1 MDLHNEMLLEAY
13 DNLLPELEVLRD
25 IVDKTIRNEIAKS
38 HIFINSCSSRIKAR
52 QSLEGKLELKGYK
65 YKEIFDI
72 TDLFGTRVVT
82 YYASDVDRIASIA
95 ERVFKVDYANSID
108 KRKAHNIDQFGYM
121 SLHYICYLPESLYSD
136 PKHPNINKIPFELQ
150 MRTSLQDAWATIMH
164 DTGYK
169 NDIEVPKEQL
179 RRLSRLSGILELAD
193 DEFSSI
199 KFELEQYRKNVKQI
213 VASGDFND
221 VDLNVDSFNEYVEI
235 KPFKELNERIASI
248 NNMDIQEVS
257 FMPYFRVFKL
267 FKFNTLGD
275 IEKLRKDNQEDAY
288 QFAVRLFAE
297 TDIDIVAS
305 TIGLMCLVIVSL
317 LKLGSGVAGLAFFLK
332 EINGER
338 PSNERIANK
347 YFKIGKGMGLVK
359 E

>member
-1 MDLHNEMLLEAY
+1 MDLHNQMLLEEY
-13 DNLLPELEVLRD
+13 DKLLPELKVLKGIID
-25 IVDKTIRNEIAKS
+25 ETIRSEIAHS
-38 HIFINSCSSRIKAR
+38 HIFINSCSSRIKTR
-52 QSLEGKLELKGYK
+52 KSLEGKLELKGYK
-65 YKEIFDI
+65 YKELANI
-72 TDLFGTRVVT
+72 TDLVGARVVT
-82 YYASDVDRIASIA
+82 YYASDIDRIASIA
-95 ERVFKVDYANSID
+95 ERVFKVDYENSID

-121 SLHYICYLPESLYSD
+121 SLHYICYVPESLYSD

-213 VASGDFND
+213 VASGNFND
-221 VDLNVDSFNEYVEI
+221 VELNVDSFNEYIEM
-235 KPFKELNERIASI
+235 KPFKELNDRIAGI

-257 FMPYFRVFKL
+257 FMPYFRVFKMY
-267 FKFNTLGD
+267 KFNTLGD
-275 IEKLRKDNQEDAY
+275 IEKIRKDNQEDAY

-305 TIGLMCLVIVSL
+305 TIGLMCLCVVSL
-317 LKLGSGVAGLAFFLK
+317 LKLGSGVAGLSMLLK
-332 EINGER
+332 EVNGER
-338 PSNERIANK
+338 PSNERLANK
-347 YFKIGKGMGLVK
+347 YYKIGQGMGLVK
-359 E
+359 N

>member
-1 MDLHNEMLLEAY
+1 MDMHNEMLLEEY
-13 DNLLPELEVLRD
+13 DNLLPELQMLKGIIDE
-25 IVDKTIRNEIAKS
+25 TIRNEISHS
-38 HIFINSCSSRIKAR
+38 HIFINSCSSRIKTR
-52 QSLEGKLELKGYK
+52 KSLEGKLDLKGYK
-65 YKEIFDI
+65 YQRIFDI
-72 TDLFGTRVVT
+72 TDLVGARVVT
-82 YYASDVDRIASIA
+82 YYASDIDRIASIA
-95 ERVFKVDYANSID
+95 ERVFKVDYENSID

-121 SLHYICYLPESLYSD
+121 SLHYICYLPESLYSN
-136 PKHPNINKIPFELQ
+136 PEHPNINKIPFELQ

-221 VDLNVDSFNEYVEI
+221 VELNVDSFNEYIEI
-235 KPFKELNERIASI
+235 KPFKDLNDRIANI

-257 FMPYFRVFKL
+257 FMPYFRVFKM
-267 FKFNTLGD
+267 FKFTSLGD
-275 IEKLRKDNQEDAY
+275 IEKLRKENEEDAY
-288 QFAVRLFAE
+288 QFAVRMFAE

-305 TIGLMCLVIVSL
+305 TIGVMCLCIAYL
-317 LKLGSGVAGLAFFLK
+317 LKANTGVAGLVFLLK
-332 EINGER
+332 EVNGER
-338 PSNERIANK
+338 PSNARLANK
-347 YFKIGKGMGLVK
+347 YYKIGQGMGLVK
-359 E
+359 D